1 MINGITNFKYPINV
15 LPPKNSRIISKYN
28 LEKDTVSFSGKME
41 LTPVAEE
48 ALSIQSKLHKLYRS
62 NNLSIQ
68 TIQEV
73 FNSKSPVP
81 VEIKPIS
88 QIPNALK
95 YKDCLAYMQPCYE
108 NDLSMKKAIIYL
120 NDNFSDKR
128 NASNIIADCIHEYT
142 HVLQRH
148 KDGDYLRLSKVTNN
162 LEEARFLNFIGA
174 QAMGDTEKSLFN
186 ILNSNAQYTNLIN
199 KKFKTNTPVTKND
212 IKPYLPSKEELDKSL
227 NNLLDIRFKKLTEK
241 LSIPQQDLGEY
252 EDFYNKAKPTLKESV
267 IRQFEMEAE
276 AKSADIEARKRGL
289 VFDSRTIFAHSI
301 NKSLYEAYLEIMK

>member
-1 MINGITNFKYPINV
+1 
-15 LPPKNSRIISKYN
+15 
-28 LEKDTVSFSGKME
+28 ME

-186 ILNSNAQYTNLIN
+186 ILNSNVQYTNLIN